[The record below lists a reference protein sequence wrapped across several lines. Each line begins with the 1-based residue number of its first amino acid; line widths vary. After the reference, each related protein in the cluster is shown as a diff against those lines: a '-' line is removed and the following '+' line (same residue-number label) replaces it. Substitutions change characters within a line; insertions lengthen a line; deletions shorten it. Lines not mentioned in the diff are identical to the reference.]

1 MDSNSVISLV
11 SAVVAVCSL
20 GYNIWFTRSRDRADR
35 QHRIRE
41 EVQAAQKLRETVDLV
56 NTFNDKLATNYDA
69 SFSLAGMAGGSQ
81 HASYGR
87 EGEDRRDELASI
99 KKFAEDALAQNPQN
113 LSDYASEITGH
124 QERLDAMKE
133 YLRTEIASVEAN
145 LRQLRRQA

>member
-1 MDSNSVISLV
+1 MISLI
-11 SAVVAVCSL
+11 SAAVAVCSL

-41 EVQAAQKLRETVDLV
+41 EVQAAQKLRETADLV
-56 NTFNDKLATNYDA
+56 NKFNDKLATNYDTL
-69 SFSLAGMAGGSQ
+69 FSQAGMAGSS
-81 HASYGR
+81 HHVSYGR
-87 EGEDRRDELASI
+87 EGKGRRNELASI

-113 LSDYASEITGH
+113 LSDCASEITGH

-145 LRQLRRQA
+145 LRQPRRQA